1 MNQKI
6 KAMIVDDEPLAR
18 EGLIM
23 RLQTNEHIDIIAS
36 CASANEAK
44 LTIAQLMPDVIFL
57 DIEMPGMSGIDLARW
72 LQANVEGTCK
82 IVFVTA
88 YREFALNAFDFEAFD
103 YLLKPFADERLEACV
118 GRLIKLQQEGE
129 LAQKHRE
136 LDELVVSK
144 TGNSLNAFMQ
154 NLETAVPGRVTEMQ
168 KTISLKSGTEWLRVK
183 LDSIFWIEAAG
194 DYMCVHTQ
202 EGTHIIRKT
211 LKQFQGE
218 LDSMLFK
225 QVNRSAIINTAKLS
239 KLTPNS
245 NGEYMALLSSGDSV
259 KVSRKFKLL
268 FDELSNHS

>member
-1 MNQKI
+1 MNKII

-103 YLLKPFADERLEACV
+103 YLLKPFGDERLEACV

-144 TGNSLNAFMQ
+144 TGNSLTAFMQ
-154 NLETAVPGRVTEMQ
+154 NLETAVPGRVSEMQ

-211 LKQFQGE
+211 LKQFQDE

-259 KVSRKFKLL
+259 KVSRKYKLL
-268 FDELSNHS
+268 FNELSNHS

>member
-1 MNQKI
+1 MSKMI

-23 RLQTNEHIDIIAS
+23 RLQTNQHIDIIAS

-44 LTIAQLMPDVIFL
+44 LTIAQLVPDVIFL
-57 DIEMPGMSGIDLARW
+57 DIEMPGMSGIDFARW
-72 LQANVEGTCK
+72 LQANVEGNCK

-88 YREFALNAFDFEAFD
+88 FREFALNAFDFEAFD
-103 YLLKPFADERLEACV
+103 YLLKPFADERLEACI

-136 LDELVVSK
+136 LNELVVSK
-144 TGNSLNAFMQ
+144 TGNSLNKFVQ

-211 LKQFQGE
+211 LKQFQDE
-218 LDSMLFK
+218 LDSELFT

-259 KVSRKFKLL
+259 KVSRKYKLL
-268 FDELSNHS
+268 FSELC

>member
-1 MNQKI
+1 MNKKI

>member
-1 MNQKI
+1 MNKII

-23 RLQTNEHIDIIAS
+23 RLQTNEHIEIIAS

-44 LTIAQLMPDVIFL
+44 LTIAQLIPDVIFL

-103 YLLKPFADERLEACV
+103 YLLKPFGDERLEACV

-144 TGNSLNAFMQ
+144 TGNSLTAFMQ
-154 NLETAVPGRVTEMQ
+154 NLETAVPGRVSEMQ

-211 LKQFQGE
+211 LKQFQDE

-259 KVSRKFKLL
+259 KVSRKYKLL
-268 FDELSNHS
+268 FNELSNHS

>member
-1 MNQKI
+1 MNKII

-144 TGNSLNAFMQ
+144 TGNSLTAFMQ
-154 NLETAVPGRVTEMQ
+154 NLETAVPGRVSEMQ

-211 LKQFQGE
+211 LKQFQDE

-259 KVSRKFKLL
+259 KVSRKYKLL
-268 FDELSNHS
+268 FNELSNHS

>member
-211 LKQFQGE
+211 LKQFQDE

>member
-1 MNQKI
+1 MNKII

-103 YLLKPFADERLEACV
+103 YLLKPFGDERLEACV

-144 TGNSLNAFMQ
+144 TGNSLTAFMQ
-154 NLETAVPGRVTEMQ
+154 NLETAVPGRVSEMQ

-211 LKQFQGE
+211 LKQFQDE

-225 QVNRSAIINTAKLS
+225 QVNRSAIINTGKLS

-259 KVSRKFKLL
+259 KVSRKYKLL
-268 FDELSNHS
+268 FNELSNHS